1 MSNLAYETLGRV
13 TWAVGKR
20 KVRNYLAPAKP
31 KKKSRGKRAVL
42 VLGVFVVGVIVAGA
56 ALERASAP

>member
-1 MSNLAYETLGRV
+1 MSNIAYETLGRV

-20 KVRNYLAPAKP
+20 KAKSYFIP
-31 KKKSRGKRAVL
+31 KKHSRGKRVAL
-42 VLGVFVVGVIVAGA
+42 VLGVAVVGVIVAGA